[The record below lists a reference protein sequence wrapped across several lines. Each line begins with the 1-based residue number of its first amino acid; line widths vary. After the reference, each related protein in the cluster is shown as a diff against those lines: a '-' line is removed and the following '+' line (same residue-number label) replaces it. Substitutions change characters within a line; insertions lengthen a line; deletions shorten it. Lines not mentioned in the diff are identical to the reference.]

1 MAKIYLSPAAHLHD
15 NSTKCPTKC
24 GENVHCNQYMDIVER
39 RLKELGFEIHRE
51 RTGLT
56 GSKAIDAKVKDA
68 NEWKADLYYVSHT
81 NAGGGRYSK
90 TFHYGTAE
98 SKKWVEIFHKYRQ
111 PIINHKMAVNRQ
123 LSEIR
128 RPNMITLYDELF
140 FHDNA
145 EDCKWFHNG
154 GMEKIAE
161 STVHAICDIFGVK
174 YQEEKKP
181 EPTPTPTPAPT
192 DDHKFRIGDLIALTA
207 DAVYDTGKAIPAW
220 VKAKKW
226 YIASIVGERAVLGK
240 SEDGKN
246 NINSPVNVK
255 YLVATTKTETKT
267 DTKTDTKPATP
278 ATPTVEKAPVI
289 TYQAHTGGIFGKW
302 WGKIVGDSDYAG
314 VKGKAIT
321 AIKASTDIGVVKVRV
336 HTVRGKYYAW
346 VANNDAKQGGYA
358 GVYGKNIDT
367 IQMTYNGKD
376 GYVVEYRVAPVGGNY
391 LPWVRDYNDKNDAGY
406 AGIYGKPID
415 RIQMRIVKK

>member
-1 MAKIYLSPAAHLHD
+1 MAKKIYLSPAAHLHD

-39 RLKELGFEIHRE
+39 RLKELGFETHRE

-56 GSKAIDAKVKDA
+56 GGPAIDAKVKDA
-68 NEWKADLYYVSHT
+68 NEWKADLYYVAHT

-111 PIINHKMAVNRQ
+111 PVINHKMAVNRQ

-128 RPNMITLYDELF
+128 RPSMITLYDELF

-145 EDCKWFHNG
+145 EDCKWFHTG

-161 STVHAICDIFGVK
+161 TTVHAICDIFGIT
-174 YQEEKKP
+174 YFAEKKQ
-181 EPTPTPTPAPT
+181 E
-192 DDHKFRIGDLIALTA
+192 DDKKENVADPKFKVGDLVSLTA
-207 DAVYDTGKAIPAW
+207 DAVYDTGKTIPAW

-226 YIASIVGERAVLGK
+226 YIAALVGERAVLGK
-240 SEDGKN
+240 SDDGKN
-246 NINSPVNVK
+246 NINSPVNTK
-255 YLVATTKTETKT
+255 YLVAVAKAEP
-267 DTKTDTKPATP
+267 KPS
-278 ATPTVEKAPVI
+278 TPTVEKAPVV
-289 TYQAHTGGIFGKW
+289 TYQAHTGGFFGRW
-302 WGKIVGDSDYAG
+302 YGKVVGDSDYAG

-321 AIKASTDIGVVKVRV
+321 AIKAETDKGVLKVRV
-336 HTVRGKYYAW
+336 HTVRGKYYSW
-346 VANNDAKQGGYA
+346 VANNDSKQGGYA
-358 GVYGKNIDT
+358 GVYGKNIDAV
-367 IQMTYNGKD
+367 QMSFGGVD
-376 GYVVEYRVAPVGGNY
+376 GCVVEYRVAPVGRDY
-391 LPWVRDYNDKNDAGY
+391 LPWVREYNEKTDNGY

-415 RIQMRIVKK
+415 RIQVRIVKK

>member
-1 MAKIYLSPAAHLHD
+1 MAKKIYLSPAAHLHD

-39 RLKELGFEIHRE
+39 RLKDHGFEIRRE

-56 GSKAIDAKVKDA
+56 GSAAIDAKVKESDA
-68 NEWKADLYYVSHT
+68 WGADLYYVAHT

-90 TFHYGTAE
+90 TFHYGTRT
-98 SKKWVEIFHKYRQ
+98 SKKWVDTLHKYRQ
-111 PIINHKMAVNRQ
+111 SVINHKVAVNKE

-128 RPNMITLYDELF
+128 RPKATTLYDELF

-145 EDCKWFHNG
+145 EDCKWFHTG

-161 STVHAICDIFGVK
+161 TTVHAICDIFGIT
-174 YQEEKKP
+174 YFAEKKQ
-181 EPTPTPTPAPT
+181 E
-192 DDHKFRIGDLIALTA
+192 DDKKENAADLKFKVGDLVSLTA
-207 DAVYDTGKAIPAW
+207 DAVYDTGKTIPAW

-226 YIASIVGERAVLGK
+226 YIAALVGERAVLGK
-240 SEDGKN
+240 SDDGKN
-246 NINSPVNVK
+246 NINSPVNTK
-255 YLVATTKTETKT
+255 YLVAVAKAEP
-267 DTKTDTKPATP
+267 KPS
-278 ATPTVEKAPVI
+278 TPTVEKAPVV

-321 AIKASTDIGVVKVRV
+321 AIKAATDKGVLKVRV
-336 HTVRGKYYAW
+336 HTVKGKYYAW

-358 GVYGKNIDT
+358 GVYGKSIDT
-367 IQMTYNGKD
+367 VQMSFGGVD
-376 GYVVEYRVAPVGGNY
+376 GYVVEYRVAPIGGNY
-391 LPWVRDYNDKNDAGY
+391 LSWVREYNDKTDMGY

-415 RIQMRIVKK
+415 RIQVRIVKK